1 MKKIIFIA
9 VAAIAGLT
17 ACTGGKT
24 ARTSDPDS
32 LFAQACSCSEKCACD
47 KCQCPDD
54 ACAQGKCVN
63 CPCVCED
70 AQAAC
75 QQKDDS
81 EIVYTLAEAM
91 KTDNSDLLKKAVDTI
106 EQTLKEYIGKGDTEA
121 INNYVA
127 IVSKF
132 LTDNYQTLQEAGM
145 ATVISNALS
154 NIEGMP
160 TEAADIIQSAAKG
173 EKSAALTNI
182 LNAMDKKASEAAAAA
197 QEAVASGREAINEA
211 AAAVDAAP
219 AAAKEAAKEAA
230 SKAIDAAAAAAKEK
244 LGE

>member
-32 LFAQACSCSEKCACD
+32 LFTQACSCSEKCACD

-197 QEAVASGREAINEA
+197 
-211 AAAVDAAP
+211 VDAAP